1 MEIVALVARER
12 NDRVFLGI
20 LNHADDA
27 RRNLAAISFRVGC
40 LEFASGQPAQEARS
54 RLLPVRAV
62 RLSVDSDQ
70 ARDGDA

>member
-1 MEIVALVARER
+1 MEIVALVAGER
-12 NDRVFLGI
+12 NDRVFLSV
-20 LNHADDA
+20 LSHADDA
-27 RRNLAAISFRVGC
+27 RRNFAAVGFRVGC
-40 LEFASGQPAQEARS
+40 LEFACGQPAQEAGS